1 MGVTRFERPTY
12 SHLAGRNRVPTIYE
26 LSSSAL
32 LYYPR
37 HGFSVRTPCDAWYER
52 YQASSP
58 FGPADWEAFS
68 DPAATTYTDYVS
80 RQRDREVALDDALAS
95 PVLDRPPSQQW
106 LDQLESVFAPLRYPG
121 HGLMMAAAYVG
132 SMAPGGKIV
141 IAAAFQAADEM
152 RRVHRF
158 AQQLGHYR
166 QSHPGLGDSSRQRW
180 ENEDAWRDLRRLIER
195 LLRTYDWGECLA
207 ALNLAV
213 KPVFDGVVNR
223 ALARAAG
230 DAGDYSL
237 ASMLGSVDH
246 DAGWHRDWTRQ
257 LVQDCASDASRTA
270 LAGWVEAWRP
280 LAEAAV
286 APLAAAIGVEDRLA
300 EISDG
305 HDEYLRLCGLETP

>member
-12 SHLAGRNRVPTIYE
+12 SHLAGRNRVPTVYE
-26 LSSSAL
+26 LSSSGL
-32 LYYPR
+32 LYYPH
-37 HGFSVRTPCDAWYER
+37 HGFSVETPCDDWYQR
-52 YQASSP
+52 FQASSP

-68 DPAATTYTDYVS
+68 DPAATTYADYVS

-95 PVLDRPPSQQW
+95 SVLDTPPTPEW
-106 LDQLESVFAPLRYPG
+106 LDQLEAVFAPLRYPG

-166 QSHPGLGDSSRQRW
+166 VSQPGLGDSSRQRW
-180 ENEDAWRDLRRLIER
+180 ENDDTWRELRCLIER
-195 LLRTYDWGECLA
+195 LLCTYDWGECLA

-223 ALARAAG
+223 ALARVAG
-230 DAGDYSL
+230 VAGDYSL
-237 ASMLGSVDH
+237 ALLLASVDH
-246 DAGWHRDWTRQ
+246 DAAWHRDWTCQ
-257 LVQDCASDASRTA
+257 LVNDCADGASRDA
-270 LAGWVEAWRP
+270 LAGWVDAWRP
-280 LAEAAV
+280 PAEAAI
-286 APLAAAIGVEDRLA
+286 APLAAAMGVEDGLPAIA
-300 EISDG
+300 EV
-305 HDEYLRLCGLETP
+305 HDEYLRLCGLETL